1 MPFLPISRKE
11 MDSLGWDYADVII
24 VSGDAYVDHP
34 SFGHAVIARILESEG
49 LRVAILPQPN
59 WQDDLRDFKKL
70 GQPRLFFGVTS
81 GCLDSV
87 VSHYTA
93 NKRLRSDDAYT
104 PGGKAGFR
112 PDRAATVYSKILKQI
127 FPNTPVI
134 LGGIEASLRRTTH
147 YDFMESRLM
156 PSILC
161 ESGADL
167 LVYGMGE
174 KPILEIAEKLK
185 RGEDIYDT
193 RQIAFL
199 KKIPTPN
206 PSTELNSHEDCLKDS
221 DKFLENAKL
230 LEQSIA
236 SVVLTQKIGDKT
248 LIINPPFSQMSE
260 AEIDRSFDLPYERMP
275 HFRYKKRGD
284 IPAYEMI
291 KHSITTHRGCFG
303 GCAFCAI
310 HVHQGKF
317 IASRSEKSI
326 LKEVAALA
334 QMPDFKGNISDLGGP
349 SANMYKAG
357 GLDKNLCSECKRV
370 SCLFPKICNNL
381 NTNHKAMN
389 ELYKKVLQ
397 ARGVKRVFIGS
408 GVRYDMLLHT
418 PNEECKKE
426 NAIYTE
432 NLILHHTSGRLK
444 LAPEHTESHV
454 LELMRKPNF
463 DVYKKFLA
471 VFKKLCEKHNLK
483 TQIMPYLMSSHPG
496 CKISDMESL
505 AKTLKDLNIHPEQ
518 VQDFTPTPSTFS
530 TALFYLALKKNAN
543 APYVATDKEEKL
555 EQKGMFFL

>member
-1 MPFLPISRKE
+1 
-11 MDSLGWDYADVII
+11 
-24 VSGDAYVDHP
+24 
-34 SFGHAVIARILESEG
+34 
-49 LRVAILPQPN
+49 
-59 WQDDLRDFKKL
+59 
-70 GQPRLFFGVTS
+70 
-81 GCLDSV
+81 
-87 VSHYTA
+87 
-93 NKRLRSDDAYT
+93 
-104 PGGKAGFR
+104 
-112 PDRAATVYSKILKQI
+112 
-127 FPNTPVI
+127 
-134 LGGIEASLRRTTH
+134 
-147 YDFMESRLM
+147 
-156 PSILC
+156 
-161 ESGADL
+161 
-167 LVYGMGE
+167 
-174 KPILEIAEKLK
+174 
-185 RGEDIYDT
+185 
-193 RQIAFL
+193 
-199 KKIPTPN
+199 
-206 PSTELNSHEDCLKDS
+206 
-221 DKFLENAKL
+221 
-230 LEQSIA
+230 
-236 SVVLTQKIGDKT
+236 
-248 LIINPPFSQMSE
+248 
-260 AEIDRSFDLPYERMP
+260 
-275 HFRYKKRGD
+275 
-284 IPAYEMI
+284 
-291 KHSITTHRGCFG
+291 
-303 GCAFCAI
+303 
-310 HVHQGKF
+310 
-317 IASRSEKSI
+317 
-326 LKEVAALA
+326 
-334 QMPDFKGNISDLGGP
+334 
-349 SANMYKAG
+349 MYKAG